1 MDETA
6 LYGLRPTHCVV
17 ETHGIYLRKS
27 GVDHDGSSIYPK
39 VVPPDCGA
47 ANFEG

>member
-6 LYGLRPTHCVV
+6 LYGLRHCVV
-17 ETHGIYLRKS
+17 ETHGIHLRNAR
-27 GVDHDGSSIYPK
+27 VDHDGSSIYPK